1 MCWKSLKDSSQLRN
15 TKQPWVTP
23 QLVVID
29 VNLIN
34 QQAMEQETELL
45 NLLANDENAF
55 RLFSGSASDY
65 RLKED
70 VSDFDA
76 LSLLNKLHAYN
87 YAWKNG
93 AGREY
98 GVLAHELQKELP
110 YMVSGQKDE
119 VDANGN
125 PVIQRVNYAKLT
137 PILLKAIQQQQQ
149 MLTLLAAQVQELSKQ
164 LKELKQTY

>member
-1 MCWKSLKDSSQLRN
+1 MNQPKQQSLP
-15 TKQPWVTP
+15 KQPWVTP

-34 QQAMEQETELL
+34 QQAMEQEAALL

-55 RLFSGSASDY
+55 RLFNGSLPSDH

-93 AGREY
+93 SGREY
-98 GVLAHELQKELP
+98 GVLAHELQAELP

-119 VDANGN
+119 VDENGN

-149 MLTLLAAQVQELSKQ
+149 MLTLLTAQVQELSKQ
-164 LKELKQTY
+164 LEELKQTY